1 MDGILRFTGDGEKD
15 VTFWATKTFPSVIH
29 ETVSLLF
36 MNASPLRLLAETET
50 DLHRADRI
58 HHWHGFTQMAEY
70 EPHLIE
76 RAEGCWLIDHAGNRW
91 LDGVSSLWCNIHGHR
106 HPHIDQAIRDQLER
120 VAHVTNI
127 GMGCTTTARLAEK
140 LAAIAPGDL
149 NHVFFSSDG
158 ASAVE
163 VAIKMALQYWR
174 QRPVAPSAEKSRY
187 LALGSAYHGDTVGTV
202 SLGDI
207 AHFHRLFDPLLF
219 HPLRGPCPD
228 TYRLPAG
235 VAQDT
240 ALEHYSAMFEA
251 ILKEHHHEL
260 AALVIEPLVQGAAG
274 LILHPRGLLRRL
286 RELCDRY
293 DVLLIADEVATG
305 FGRTG
310 RMFACEHEGVVPDI
324 LCLGKGITG
333 GYLPLAATIA
343 TTTIF
348 ESFLAPRHDNHQFFH
363 GHTYSG
369 NPLASAAAVA
379 SLEVFEHEQVLA
391 QLPAKIEQLKRELRP
406 LHEHPHAGSIRQL
419 GMMVG
424 IELVKDRATKQSF
437 DPAGLTAHRVCQEAT
452 RNGVWIRPLGDVVIA
467 MPPLAISS
475 DELTLLTRTLKK
487 AVDTVVA
494 QS

>member
-1 MDGILRFTGDGEKD
+1 
-15 VTFWATKTFPSVIH
+15 
-29 ETVSLLF
+29 
-36 MNASPLRLLAETET
+36 MNAKLRLAIADSNL
-50 DLHRADRI
+50 DLQTADRI

-70 EPHLIE
+70 EPHLID
-76 RAEGCWLIDHAGNRW
+76 RAEGCWLYDPAGNRW

-106 HPHIDQAIRDQLER
+106 HPRIDQAIRDQLDR

-163 VAIKMALQYWR
+163 VAIKMALQYFR
-174 QRPVAPSAEKSRY
+174 QRNEQPSTEKSRY

-228 TYRLPAG
+228 TYRLPPE
-235 VAQDT
+235 VTRET
-240 ALEHYSAMFEA
+240 ALDHYASMFES
-251 ILKEHHHEL
+251 LLHDHCHEL

-274 LILHPRGLLRRL
+274 LIIHPAGLLRRL
-286 RELCDRY
+286 RGLCDQY

-310 RMFACEHEGVVPDI
+310 RMFACEHEDVVPDI

-343 TTTIF
+343 RKEIF
-348 ESFLAPRHDNHQFFH
+348 DAFLGSRHENRQFFH

-369 NPLASAAAVA
+369 NPLAAAASLA
-379 SLEVFEHEQVLA
+379 SLEIFETEQVLEGLGA
-391 QLPAKIEQLKRELRP
+391 KARQLSDELNP
-406 LHEHPHAGSIRQL
+406 LRAHPYVGDIRQL
-419 GMMVG
+419 GMMIG
-424 IELVKDRATKQSF
+424 IEVVKERTTNYPFNPSQQVAM
-437 DPAGLTAHRVCQEAT
+437 RICREAT
-452 RNGVWIRPLGDVVIA
+452 RNGVWIRPLGDVIVL

-475 DELTLLTRTLKK
+475 DEITLLTQTVRE
-487 AVDTVVA
+487 AIDTVLGNA
-494 QS
+494 AMLLNAESTP